1 MADPSITVE
10 ELAKK
15 AELPLLCLDKAF
27 REEEACLLAE
37 FCDQWELIGYHL
49 RLVKTDI
56 TTIKNDNDTTDLRR
70 ISMLVRWSEKFA
82 HKATYRV
89 LIEALIR
96 SKHGIKALELCQ
108 TLRHELAVNSRIG
121 SDADAELVEQKG
133 AVCTREDVIPDTDIV
148 QSIKDLRM
156 QFVRVQHHFLQSG
169 PGTGVTL
176 QQLQTCISTLP
187 SFTTDKPQ
195 ALLEASSVQ
204 HFIHNL
210 KDYCCA
216 LNPDILEGLI
226 EVLGDVKSKSMM
238 EKYKRVLHEFRCKTK
253 LKDFVGNYDGPT
265 PPEYKEVQLKLGD
278 DWREKT
284 LADLILITSQ
294 ISRQSWLVKM
304 VSVGSMYVRFMIPQ
318 DDDLELGIHIR
329 NFLQSQCVLQ
339 IVVGGV
345 CIFNCEGM
353 IHKVMVTPPNT
364 FIGVGGHAPLPPP
377 LPPQPAGWEGE
388 QCSHSQSHAYP
399 CCTRPDY
406 EISVHEIS
414 RISSY

>member
-15 AELPLLCLDKAF
+15 AELPLQCLDKAF

-37 FCDQWELIGYHL
+37 FCDQWEFIGYHL

-70 ISMLVRWSEKFA
+70 ISMLVRWSGKFA

-96 SKHGIKALELCQ
+96 SKHANKALELCQ
-108 TLRHELAVNSRIG
+108 TLRHELAVNSRIE
-121 SDADAELVEQKG
+121 SDADAELVTATSVEQKG
-133 AVCTREDVIPDTDIV
+133 DVCTREDVIPDTDIV
-148 QSIKDLRM
+148 QSIDYLRM
-156 QFVRVQHHFLQSG
+156 QFVCVQNHFLQSG
-169 PGTGVTL
+169 PGTGLTL
-176 QQLQTCISTLP
+176 EQLQTCVSTLP

-204 HFIHNL
+204 QFIHNL
-210 KDYCCA
+210 KGYCCA

-226 EVLGDVKSKSMM
+226 EVLGDIKSKSMM
-238 EKYKRVLHEFRCKTK
+238 EKYKGVLHVFRCKTK

-284 LADLILITSQ
+284 LADLSVITSQ

-304 VSVGSMYVRFMIPQ
+304 VSVSSIYVRFMIPQ
-318 DDDLELGIHIR
+318 EDDLELGIHIR

-339 IVVGGV
+339 IIVGGV

-353 IHKVMVTPPNT
+353 IHKVMVTPNI
-364 FIGVGGHAPLPPP
+364 FIGVGTGGEGGGERSPPP
-377 LPPQPAGWEGE
+377 PPPPATSRPGRGAVPPQPE
-388 QCSHSQSHAYP
+388 P
-399 CCTRPDY
+399 CLSTLY
-406 EISVHEIS
+406 
-414 RISSY
+414 

>member
-1 MADPSITVE
+1 MEGLFLCVESKMADPSITVE

-37 FCDQWELIGYHL
+37 FCDRWELIGYHL

-70 ISMLVRWSEKFA
+70 ISMLARWSEKFA

-96 SKHGIKALELCQ
+96 SKHGNKALELCQ
-108 TLRHELAVNSRIG
+108 TLRQELAVTGCIG
-121 SDADAELVEQKG
+121 SDADAELVTATSVEQKG
-133 AVCTREDVIPDTDIV
+133 AVCTHEDVIPDTDIV
-148 QSIKDLRM
+148 QSIKDLQM

-169 PGTGVTL
+169 PRTGVTL
-176 QQLQTCISTLP
+176 QQLQTCVSALP
-187 SFTTDKPQ
+187 SFTTNKPQ
-195 ALLEASSVQ
+195 VLLEASSVQ

-238 EKYKRVLHEFRCKTK
+238 EKYKGVLHEFRCKTK

-284 LADLILITSQ
+284 LADLCVITSQ

-339 IVVGGV
+339 IVVGGKF
-345 CIFNCEGM
+345 IFNCEGM
-353 IHKVMVTPPNT
+353 IHKVIVSPPNT
-364 FIGVGGHAPLPPP
+364 FIGVGTEGGGSCPSSLPPP
-377 LPPQPAGWEGE
+377 TSWLGRGAVLP
-388 QCSHSQSHAYP
+388 
-399 CCTRPDY
+399 
-406 EISVHEIS
+406 
-414 RISSY
+414 

>member
-1 MADPSITVE
+1 MSDPSITVE

-37 FCDQWELIGYHL
+37 FCDRWELIGYHL

-70 ISMLVRWSEKFA
+70 ISMLARWREKFA

-96 SKHGIKALELCQ
+96 SKHGNKALELCQ
-108 TLRHELAVNSRIG
+108 TLRHELAVNSRMG
-121 SDADAELVEQKG
+121 SDADAELVTATSVEQKG
-133 AVCTREDVIPDTDIV
+133 TVCTREDVIPDTDIV
-148 QSIKDLRM
+148 QSIKDLQM
-156 QFVRVQHHFLQSG
+156 QFVHVKHHFLQSG

-176 QQLQTCISTLP
+176 QQLQTCVSTLP
-187 SFTTDKPQ
+187 LFTTYKPQ
-195 ALLEASSVQ
+195 ALLEASSVE
-204 HFIHNL
+204 HFIHKLN
-210 KDYCCA
+210 DYCCA

-226 EVLGDVKSKSMM
+226 EVLGNVKSKSMM
-238 EKYKRVLHEFRCKTK
+238 EKYKGVLHEFRCKTK
-253 LKDFVGNYDGPT
+253 LKHFVGNYEGPT

-284 LADLILITSQ
+284 LADLQT
-294 ISRQSWLVKM
+294 
-304 VSVGSMYVRFMIPQ
+304 F
-318 DDDLELGIHIR
+318 
-329 NFLQSQCVLQ
+329 
-339 IVVGGV
+339 VGGV
-345 CIFNCEGM
+345 FIFNREGM

-364 FIGVGGHAPLPPP
+364 FIGVGTEGGSCPPFPPP
-377 LPPQPAGWEGE
+377 PPPPPQPAGWEGE

-406 EISVHEIS
+406 EISIHEIS